1 MKENQKRKKGKVR
14 NMEELLK
21 LITNYGFPI
30 VVAIYLLIRMET
42 KLTVLNEAI
51 VKLTE
56 VIAECRFV
64 NGRA

>member
-1 MKENQKRKKGKVR
+1 
-14 NMEELLK
+14 MEELLK

-64 NGRA
+64 NGNKATI